1 MKVIIVGC
9 GRVGS
14 DLAYR
19 LYQRGHEV
27 AIIDLDESAFNGL
40 PADFQGRFYEG
51 DAMAQDVL
59 HRAGIETCDS
69 VCMVTNSDSINLV
82 VGHAA
87 RTFYHVRNVITRN
100 YDARNRSLFE
110 AFHLQCISATSWA
123 AQRMEELVYH
133 SEIRSVFSA
142 GNGEVEI
149 YEVTVP
155 SPWNDQTIATLLGCP
170 DCVVVSL
177 TRSGKAFLPKN
188 ETVLQSGDVL
198 LLSATLDGIEDLRV
212 RITKRPEEV

>member
-19 LYQRGHEV
+19 LYHRGHEV

-40 PADFQGRFYEG
+40 PPDFQGRFYEG

-59 HRAGIETCDS
+59 HRAGIENCDS
-69 VCMVTNSDSINLV
+69 ICMVTNSDSVNLV

-87 RTFYHVRNVITRN
+87 SSFYHVPNVIARN
-100 YDARNRSLFE
+100 YDAHNRPLFE
-110 AFHLQCISATSWA
+110 AFNLQCISATSWA
-123 AQRMEELVYH
+123 AQRLEELVYH
-133 SEIRSVFSA
+133 SEIRAVFSA
-142 GNGEVEI
+142 GNGEVEV

-155 SPWNDQTIATLLGCP
+155 PTWNGRTIEALLGCP
-170 DCVVVSL
+170 DCVIVSL

-188 ETVLQSGDVL
+188 ETVLQTGDVL
-198 LLSATLDGIEDLRV
+198 HLSATLDGIEDLRI